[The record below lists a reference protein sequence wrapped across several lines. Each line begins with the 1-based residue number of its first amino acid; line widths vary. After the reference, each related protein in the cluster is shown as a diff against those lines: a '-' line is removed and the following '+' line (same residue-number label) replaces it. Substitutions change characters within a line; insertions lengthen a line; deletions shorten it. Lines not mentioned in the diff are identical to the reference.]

1 MSTSALVFAVAMA
14 TLVAAHQLADHIVQT
29 DTDANAKAAP
39 GLNGWCHLLIHVG
52 TYHIT
57 ALVMLVV
64 TAVALDVPLTVAGM
78 VAGLGFSAVTHAIL
92 DRRWPVRWILQH
104 TGSAAFA
111 DRMSPICGMYLA
123 DQALHYGCLW
133 IAALFIACL

>member
-39 GLNGWCHLLIHVG
+39 GMNGWRHLLIHVG
-52 TYHIT
+52 TYHAT
-57 ALVMLVV
+57 ALVMLVI
-64 TAVALDVPLTVAGM
+64 TAVALHMPLTVTGM

-104 TGSAAFA
+104 TGSTAFA

-133 IAALFIACL
+133 VAALLIACL

>member
-14 TLVAAHQLADHIVQT
+14 TLVAAHQLADHIIQT
-29 DTDANAKAAP
+29 DNDANAKAAP
-39 GLNGWCHLLIHVG
+39 GWNGWRHLLAHVG
-52 TYHIT
+52 TYHAT
-57 ALVMLVV
+57 ALVMLVI
-64 TAVALDVPLTVAGM
+64 TAVALHMPLTVTGM

-133 IAALFIACL
+133 ISALLIAAL

>member
-1 MSTSALVFAVAMA
+1 MSTSALVFAAVSV
-14 TLVAAHQLADHIVQT
+14 TLHAAHQLGDHIIQT
-29 DTDANAKAAP
+29 DTNANGKAAP
-39 GLNGWCHLLIHVG
+39 GRDGWSHVLAHVA
-52 TYHIT
+52 TYHVT

-64 TAVALDVPLTVAGM
+64 TWLMTGLPITVLG
-78 VAGLGFSAVTHAIL
+78 VTAGLGFSAVTHAFL
-92 DRRWPVRWILQH
+92 DRRWPVRWVLDH

-133 IAALFIACL
+133 AAALLIACL

>member
-29 DTDANAKAAP
+29 DTDAIGKAAP
-39 GLNGWCHLLIHVG
+39 GFNGWRHLLIHVG
-52 TYHIT
+52 TYHAT
-57 ALVMLVV
+57 ALVMLVI
-64 TAVALDVPLTVAGM
+64 TAVALDVPLTVPGM
-78 VAGLGFSAVTHAIL
+78 VAGLGFSAVTHAFL
-92 DRRWPVRWILQH
+92 DRRWPVRWVLEH

-133 IAALFIACL
+133 VAALLIACL

>member
-1 MSTSALVFAVAMA
+1 MSNSALVFAVASA
-14 TLVAAHQLADHIVQT
+14 TLVAAHQLADHIFQT
-29 DTDANAKAAP
+29 DADAAAKTYV
-39 GLNGWCHLLIHVG
+39 GWHGWRHLLIHVG
-52 TYHIT
+52 TYHAT

-64 TAVALDVPLTVAGM
+64 TAVVLDVPLTFTGVVAGF
-78 VAGLGFSAVTHAIL
+78 GFSAVTHAIL

-104 TGSAAFA
+104 LGAAQFA

-133 IAALFIACL
+133 VAALLIAAF

>member
-29 DTDANAKAAP
+29 DNDAKDKAAP
-39 GLNGWCHLLIHVG
+39 GLNGWRHLLCHVG
-52 TYHIT
+52 TYHAT
-57 ALVMLVV
+57 ALVMLLI
-64 TAVALDVPLTVAGM
+64 TAVALHMPLTVTGM
-78 VAGLGFSAVTHAIL
+78 AAGLGFSAITHALL

-133 IAALFIACL
+133 VAALLIACL

>member
-1 MSTSALVFAVAMA
+1 MSDSAVVFAVAMA

-39 GLNGWCHLLIHVG
+39 GLTGWRHLFIHVG
-52 TYHIT
+52 TYHAT
-57 ALVMLVV
+57 ALIMLLV
-64 TAVALDVPLTVAGM
+64 TAVALDVPLTATGM
-78 VAGLGFSAVTHAIL
+78 VTGLGFSAVTHAIL

-104 TGSAAFA
+104 TGSTAFA
-111 DRMSPICGMYLA
+111 DRVSPICGMYLA

-133 IAALFIACL
+133 VAALLIACL

>member
-1 MSTSALVFAVAMA
+1 MSTSASVFAVSMA

-29 DTDANAKAAP
+29 DTDAHAKAGP
-39 GLNGWCHLLIHVG
+39 GWNGWRHLLMHVS
-52 TYHIT
+52 TYHGT
-57 ALVMLVV
+57 ALLMLLI
-64 TAVALDVPLTVAGM
+64 TAVALDVPLTVTGM
-78 VAGLGFSAVTHAIL
+78 LAGLGFSAVTHAFL

-123 DQALHYGCLW
+123 DQALHY
-133 IAALFIACL
+133 

>member
-14 TLVAAHQLADHIVQT
+14 TLVAAHQVADHIVQT

-39 GLNGWCHLLIHVG
+39 GLNGWRHLLIHVS
-52 TYHIT
+52 TYHAT
-57 ALVMLVV
+57 ALVMLLI
-64 TAVALDVPLTVAGM
+64 TAVALGVPFTGTGL
-78 VAGLGFSAVTHAIL
+78 VAGLGFSALTHAIL
-92 DRRWPVRWILQH
+92 DRRWPVRWILEH

-133 IAALFIACL
+133 VAALLIARL